1 MPIYVRP
8 PSRPRLVSTCD
19 LLPQL
24 CQKRPFHRR
33 ALFCALQRIPG
44 HCRPP
49 AHGDGRDNR
58 LPHTSN
64 HTLQPFQHHPTNLAH
79 QFTINTRQSASSSN
93 SHKAAG
99 DNMSMTSLMQPDY
112 PSRFAPSPA
121 PMSHQRP

>member
-19 LLPQL
+19 LLPRL
-24 CQKRPFHRR
+24 CQSDPSIAVLSLRTP
-33 ALFCALQRIPG
+33 ANPG

>member
-19 LLPQL
+19 LLPRL
-24 CQKRPFHRR
+24 CQSDPSI
-33 ALFCALQRIPG
+33 A
-44 HCRPP
+44 
-49 AHGDGRDNR
+49 
-58 LPHTSN
+58 
-64 HTLQPFQHHPTNLAH
+64 PFQHHPTNLAH